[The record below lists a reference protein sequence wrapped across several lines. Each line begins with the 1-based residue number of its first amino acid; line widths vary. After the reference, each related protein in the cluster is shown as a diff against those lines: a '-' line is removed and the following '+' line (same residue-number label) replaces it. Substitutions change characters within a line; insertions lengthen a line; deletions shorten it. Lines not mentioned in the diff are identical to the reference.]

1 LQVLRGGNRTLV
13 TPANGNHRVGAAAKQ
28 VAEHAS
34 ALTRLE
40 LELASLE
47 LKQKA
52 TSLTVGIGLGVGA
65 AAFGLFGL
73 AFALATIAAAI
84 SLVVSVWLAL
94 LIMTG
99 ALFTVAGI
107 TGVIAVGR
115 LRGGAP
121 VPEQAIA
128 EAKRTSEA
136 IKR

>member
-1 LQVLRGGNRTLV
+1 MDHH
-13 TPANGNHRVGAAAKQ
+13 NGNHHVGAAAKQ

-52 TSLTVGIGLGVGA
+52 TSLTVGAGLGVGA
-65 AAFGLFGL
+65 AVFGLIGL
-73 AFALATIAAAI
+73 AFALATITAAI
-84 SLVVSVWLAL
+84 ALAVSAWVAL

-99 ALFTVAGI
+99 ALLLVAGI
-107 TGVIAVGR
+107 MGALAVGR
-115 LRGGAP
+115 FRGVKP
-121 VPEQAIA
+121 VPEQAIT
-128 EAKRTSEA
+128 EAKRTTEA